1 MIIVA
6 KLKIVIFLL
15 LLQTFL
21 LQLNL
26 RLSEMISNN

>member
-26 RLSEMISNN
+26 KLSEMISNN